1 MRTWNGNLAFLKYC
15 TANQSCV
22 TKYWET
28 HLSHSYRWLQRQ
40 SVSPPSTSNCVAHW
54 GKIARKKT
62 QIKIEEQ
69 TVLSSDNSWSSPH
82 HRPNKLNIQQHDER
96 PVRPTYTP
104 PTSFFPAACSTGSA
118 TPRLTT
124 PISQSAELP
133 KSRMWGNVRYYPLTA
148 LRNSWACVRGNPL
161 REEEGCLN
169 RKQNTVC
176 LLCPLLLIIKMEF
189 EQGGHL
195 AGVIHAG
202 GQACAL

>member
-1 MRTWNGNLAFLKYC
+1 MRTWNRNVAFLKYR

-22 TKYWET
+22 TKYSET
-28 HLSHSYRWLQRQ
+28 HLSHSYTWLQRR

-62 QIKIEEQ
+62 QIK
-69 TVLSSDNSWSSPH
+69 NRPSWAPTTAEPHPH
-82 HRPNKLNIQQHDER
+82 HRQENRIYSNTMRGLSILHVRYQHL
-96 PVRPTYTP
+96 
-104 PTSFFPAACSTGSA
+104 SFSAACSTGSA

-133 KSRMWGNVRYYPLTA
+133 KSRIWGNVRYYPLTA